1 MNIKNKTL
9 LWLAAATMTLTAC
22 SDWTETEIK
31 NPTDLTATNKSETYY
46 AKLREYKNSDH
57 PKAFGWFGN
66 WTGDAAMLNNSLKG
80 LPDSVDFVSLWG
92 NWRNLNDKQKRDLQ
106 FVQQVKGTKVLMCFI
121 VMDIG
126 DQMTPPLPADKAK
139 AGTTWKEWRKEFWGW
154 GDSNESRIAAAEK
167 YANAICDSIDKY
179 GYDGF
184 DIDAEP
190 NFAQPFATDKE
201 MWNEQ
206 GVMTAFVQTLSK
218 RIGPKSG
225 TNKMLVVDG
234 EPDALPESLGDHFDY
249 FILQAYNTYSDEQL
263 NSRLRT
269 QIEHFK
275 NTLTPE
281 QVAKKI
287 IVCENFENYAAMGG
301 VDFRTKQG
309 NVIPSLLG
317 MAYWQPTYNGQTFQK
332 GGVGSYH
339 MEYEYGQSSA
349 QTTYPWLRK
358 AIQIM
363 NPSLK

>member
-9 LWLAAATMTLTAC
+9 LWLAAATMSLTAC

-154 GDSNESRIAAAEK
+154 GDSNESRIAAAQK

-201 MWNEQ
+201 MWTEQ

-234 EPDALPESLGDHFDY
+234 EPDALPESLGDHFDH
-249 FILQAYNTYSDEQL
+249 FILQAYSTYSDEQL

-287 IVCENFENYAAMGG
+287 IVCENFENYAAKGG

-309 NVIPSLLG
+309 NILPSLLG

>member
-9 LWLAAATMTLTAC
+9 LCLAMATMALTAC

-31 NPTDLTATNKSETYY
+31 NPTDLTVTNKSDEYY

-66 WTGDAAMLNNSLKG
+66 WTGEATMLNNSLKG

-92 NWRNLNDKQKRDLQ
+92 NWRNLNDKQKKDLQ

-126 DQMTPPLPADKAK
+126 DQMTPPIPADKVAS
-139 AGTTWKEWRKEFWGW
+139 GTTWKQWRKDFWGW
-154 GDSNESRIAAAEK
+154 GDSNESRITAAQK

-206 GVMTAFVQTLSK
+206 GVMTAFVQALSK

-234 EPDALPESLGDHFDY
+234 EPDALPDSLGDHFNY
-249 FILQAYNTYSDEQL
+249 FILQAYSTHYDEQL
-263 NSRLRT
+263 DGRLRT

-275 NTLTPE
+275 NKLTPE

-287 IVCENFENYAAMGG
+287 IVCENFENYAAKGG

-309 NVIPSLLG
+309 TVIPSLLG
-317 MAYWQPTYNGQTFQK
+317 MAYWQPTYNGQTYQK